1 MHAYDYAILIAGT
14 ILWAIP
20 FPLVRSRQKGALSLD
35 RRARWG
41 VALEFIGYTLLWQ
54 GSFWTGTLSS
64 WQVSLAIVL
73 FLAASLL
80 SWTASRV
87 LGRHLRV
94 DAALESNHQLI
105 CAGPYRWMRHPIYTS
120 MLCVLLATGILIAS
134 LYLFVPALLAFLIG
148 TYIRVRVED
157 GLLASRFGDEFLAY
171 RRRVGALIPGMKI

>member
-54 GSFWTGTLSS
+54 GSFWTRTLSS

-120 MLCVLLATGILIAS
+120 MLCVLLATGILIAP
-134 LYLFVPALLAFLIG
+134 LYLFVPHCWRSSLARTSGYAWRMGCWHHVLATSFWLTG
-148 TYIRVRVED
+148 A
-157 GLLASRFGDEFLAY
+157 GLGR
-171 RRRVGALIPGMKI
+171 